1 MKNKS
6 MVEQA
11 KEIFGDDVKVT
22 CEGQRHVGAALGTKD
37 FKQKVVSAKV
47 EEWVEDVRQL
57 ATVAVE
63 EPQAAL
69 CAFNTAMAHRWVFLQ
84 RTVGEISSLFQ
95 PLEDEIRNNLIP
107 SMCGRQVSDMERRM
121 LALPYRHGGLGI
133 RNPVVVCEEEYRS
146 SQEITKPLVDLIV
159 RQEVEIRELDEE

>member
-1 MKNKS
+1 MATTLILKKTWIIVKNES

-37 FKQKVVSAKV
+37 FKQNFVSAKV
-47 EEWVEDVRQL
+47 EKWFEDVRQL

-69 CAFNTAMAHRWVFLQ
+69 CAFNTAMAHR
-84 RTVGEISSLFQ
+84 
-95 PLEDEIRNNLIP
+95 
-107 SMCGRQVSDMERRM
+107 
-121 LALPYRHGGLGI
+121 
-133 RNPVVVCEEEYRS
+133 
-146 SQEITKPLVDLIV
+146 
-159 RQEVEIRELDEE
+159 